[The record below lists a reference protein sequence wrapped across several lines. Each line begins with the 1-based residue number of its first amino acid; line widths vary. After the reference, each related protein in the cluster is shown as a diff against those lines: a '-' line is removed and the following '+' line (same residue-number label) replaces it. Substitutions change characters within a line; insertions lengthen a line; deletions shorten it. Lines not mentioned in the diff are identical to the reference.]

1 MKRRDR
7 IHRRSLRRAVL
18 TLGGAVAVLAMVA
31 TPAGAAGED
40 LEIVA
45 VDSAAHPTVT
55 LTVEPPQSL
64 ASADLTA
71 GDFTLTE
78 NGTVVDITVERAS
91 ESGSAAREVLEVVL
105 VVDASGSMQGEP
117 LAAAK
122 QAAQAFLAE
131 MPDGTRVGVVV
142 FGDTPALVAPVTDDR
157 GAATAALDP
166 IAATGETAL
175 YDAITLGLA
184 QFSVDESTRQ
194 ALVVLSDGADTASEA
209 TLEAATTAVADAG
222 AEFAAVELVT
232 SEYDGSALR
241 TLAGAADGAVLS
253 VDDPGQLASLYTEV
267 AADLLNRYAVTY
279 TSATGG
285 QATIDLS
292 VASGDLEF
300 AMQRSITL
308 PGTGALTVRAPD
320 SAVVEGPG
328 WFGTTA
334 ALYTGLGL
342 LFTLFAAALAW
353 TFLRPRERRVNLS
366 HRFGSVGTSTRFAGV
381 AQLAGRATDAA
392 QHRLEKS
399 GRDSALYAALERAGV
414 ALRPG
419 EFVVLVAMA
428 GALAAGVGFLV
439 AGPLLGVI
447 SAAAV
452 VAGGRGVVKFLGQR
466 RRSRFA
472 DQLADTLQL
481 ITGNLRAGHSILQAV
496 DSVTDDAPSPTK
508 EEFERLV
515 MEVRLGRDL
524 PDALRAMHQRV
535 GSDDFEWFVQALQ
548 IHREVGGDL
557 AEILDTVAE
566 TIRQRGRLRRHVQ
579 ALSAEGKLSGVILF
593 ALPFAVM
600 GLFSILNPTYMAE
613 LFNTGVGRMALG
625 GSAIFMTLGF
635 FWLRKVV
642 RVEF

>member
-7 IHRRSLRRAVL
+7 THRRSVRRAVL
-18 TLGGAVAVLAMVA
+18 ALGGAVAVLAMVA

-55 LTVEPPQSL
+55 LTVEPPESL
-64 ASADLTA
+64 ASADLTV

-78 NGTVVDITVERAS
+78 NGAVVDVTVERAS

-142 FGDTPALVAPVTDDR
+142 FGDAPALVAPVSDDR
-157 GAATAALDP
+157 GAAAAALDP

-175 YDAITLGLA
+175 YDAVTLGLA
-184 QFSVDESTRQ
+184 QFSGDESTRQ
-194 ALVVLSDGADTASEA
+194 ALVVLSDGADTASES
-209 TLEAATTAVADAG
+209 TLEAATTAVTDAG

-241 TLAGAADGAVLS
+241 TLAAAADGAVLS
-253 VDDPGQLASLYTEV
+253 VNDPGQLASLYSEV

-292 VASGDLEF
+292 VGSGDLEF
-300 AMQRSITL
+300 ATQRSITL
-308 PGTGALTVRAPD
+308 PGSGALTVPAPE
-320 SAVVEGPG
+320 SAVVAGPG
-328 WFGTTA
+328 WFGTNA

-342 LFTLFAAALAW
+342 LFALFAAALAW
-353 TFLRPRERRVNLS
+353 TFLRPREQRVSLS
-366 HRFGSVGTSTRFAGV
+366 RRFGSSGTPRFAGIS
-381 AQLAGRATDAA
+381 QLAGRATDAA
-392 QHRLEKS
+392 QHRLEQS
-399 GRDSALYAALERAGV
+399 GRDSALYAALEGAGV

-419 EFVVLVAMA
+419 EFVVLVTMA
-428 GALAAGVGFLV
+428 GVLAAGVGLLFAGAFVGLLFGATV
-439 AGPLLGVI
+439 AAAGPITLKTLG
-447 SAAAV
+447 
-452 VAGGRGVVKFLGQR
+452 KR
-466 RRSRFA
+466 RRNQFA
-472 DQLADTLQL
+472 EQLADTLQL
-481 ITGNLRAGHSILQAV
+481 ITGNLRAGHSILQAI
-496 DSVTDDAPSPTK
+496 DSVADDAPSPTK

-535 GSDDFEWFVQALQ
+535 GGDDFEWFVQALQ

-557 AEILDTVAE
+557 AEILDTVAT
-566 TIRQRGRLRRHVQ
+566 TIRDRGRLRRHVK
-579 ALSAEGKLSGVILF
+579 ALSAEGKLSGIILF
-593 ALPFAVM
+593 ILPFAVM
-600 GLFSILNPTYMAE
+600 ALFSVLNPDYMNE
-613 LFNTGVGRMALG
+613 LFSTGIGRFMLLAA
-625 GSAIFMTLGF
+625 AIFMTGGF
-635 FWLRKVV
+635 FWIRKVV
-642 RVEF
+642 RLDF